1 MILWTNLPLIAP
13 FFSPPSVILN
23 QQITIFLYFV
33 VFLSISRNLGGKK
46 GSELLEWW
54 QRQDM
59 HGDVFPGA
67 LSGAADFCFFSL
79 APSLVLVRFGSE
91 RSWKHRFLTQRDHNF
106 TGVVDL
112 GILILC
118 KNVPEKHQNTAVFL
132 SISVSFHSEIDPFF

>member
-1 MILWTNLPLIAP
+1 MILWTNLPLITP

-46 GSELLEWW
+46 GSEFLEWW

-106 TGVVDL
+106 TGWWIWGSSSFAKMCL
-112 GILILC
+112 KSIKTQQFFYQYL
-118 KNVPEKHQNTAVFL
+118 FL
-132 SISVSFHSEIDPFF
+132 FIQR